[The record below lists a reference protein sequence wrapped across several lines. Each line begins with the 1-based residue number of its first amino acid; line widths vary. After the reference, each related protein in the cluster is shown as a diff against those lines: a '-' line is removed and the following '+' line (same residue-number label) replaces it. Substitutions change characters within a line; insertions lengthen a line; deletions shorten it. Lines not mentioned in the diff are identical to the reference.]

1 MSEKER
7 TFPLKTDIS
16 DEDIIEAMK
25 DISGYLD
32 ITPGDFKEV
41 YQTAYRHAM
50 SRISS
55 SVKAKNIMTTK
66 VFSVKRATPVAAIAE
81 LMANNIISGVPVIE
95 ENGKVTGIISE
106 RDFLSGMGVK
116 GAKTMM
122 GIIADCLKNKG
133 CMAISIG
140 AQKAED
146 IMTSPAITVFE
157 NTTISEIAGI
167 FGEKN
172 INRVPVTDSAG
183 NLIGIVS
190 RADLLR
196 YLPFKE
202 KL

>member
-7 TFPLKTDIS
+7 SFPLKADIS

-25 DISGYLD
+25 EISGYLD

-81 LMANNIISGVPVIE
+81 LMAKNIISGVPVIE
-95 ENGKVTGIISE
+95 ENGKVAGIISE
-106 RDFLSGMGVK
+106 RDFLSGMGVE

-133 CMAISIG
+133 CMAISIRALTAG
-140 AQKAED
+140 D

-157 NTTISEIAGI
+157 NTTVSEIAGI
-167 FGEKN
+167 FSEKN

-196 YLPFKE
+196 YLPFRE
-202 KL
+202 K

>member
-7 TFPLKTDIS
+7 SFPLKADIS

-25 DISGYLD
+25 EISGYLD

-81 LMANNIISGVPVIE
+81 LMAKNIISGVPVIE
-95 ENGKVTGIISE
+95 ENGKVAGIISE
-106 RDFLSGMGVK
+106 RDFLSGMGVE

-133 CMAISIG
+133 CMAISIRALTAG
-140 AQKAED
+140 D

-157 NTTISEIAGI
+157 NTTVSEIAGI
-167 FGEKN
+167 FNEKN
-172 INRVPVTDSAG
+172 INRVPVTDSEG

-196 YLPFKE
+196 YLPFRDNQ
-202 KL
+202 

>member
-7 TFPLKTDIS
+7 AFPLKADIS

-50 SRISS
+50 SRIAS
-55 SVKAKNIMTTK
+55 SVKAKNIMTAK
-66 VFSVKRATPVAAIAE
+66 VFSVKRDTPVEEIAE
-81 LMANNIISGVPVIE
+81 LMAKNIISGVPVIE
-95 ENGKVTGIISE
+95 ESGKVAGIISE
-106 RDFLSGMGVK
+106 RDFLSGIGVD

-133 CMAISIG
+133 CMAISIRDL
-140 AQKAED
+140 KAGD
-146 IMTSPAITVFE
+146 IMTSPAITVLE
-157 NTTISEIAGI
+157 NTTVSEIAGI
-167 FGEKN
+167 FNEKN
-172 INRVPVTDSAG
+172 INRVPVTDSEG

-190 RADLLR
+190 RADILR
-196 YLPFKE
+196 YLPFRE
-202 KL
+202 KQ